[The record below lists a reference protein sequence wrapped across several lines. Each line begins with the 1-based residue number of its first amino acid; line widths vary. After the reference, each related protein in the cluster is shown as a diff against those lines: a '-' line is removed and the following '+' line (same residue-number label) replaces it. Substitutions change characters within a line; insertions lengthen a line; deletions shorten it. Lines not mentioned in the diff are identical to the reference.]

1 MLVIKNLKVGHRKY
15 NEEIKLALLIL
26 ESVNPK
32 GEIIMNIYQGYPDKI
47 RGKLLK
53 SQKIEKNVLRD
64 LRISDHID
72 LSRNS
77 LYSLIIEF
85 EFILNIGKEDI
96 SGYIRL
102 NNDLLRKNYGD
113 IEMDIY
119 PFKDVSNL
127 GDLIYK
133 ENLNDMKNA
142 IESAILKYKQFR
154 IPLKEAYISVSF
166 GEPTIDLTKRI
177 WIYYSNPIFL
187 VADLIN
193 FIKYFKELEFGEE
206 SSVPK
211 YLIPHYEEIIHKLKP
226 YNVDFLS
233 REFMSSEKFNKRF
246 EEAVSEKQIAIK
258 RHSLTLSSN
267 SIENN
272 FLLARDLSEKMIFP
286 VMKQVTGDVEFKQ
299 ILDKSL

>member
-32 GEIIMNIYQGYPDKI
+32 GEIVMNIYKGYPDKI

-64 LRISDHID
+64 LRISDYID
-72 LSRNS
+72 LRENS
-77 LYSLIIEF
+77 LYNLIIEF
-85 EFILNIGKEDI
+85 EFMLNIGKEDI

-119 PFKDVSNL
+119 PFKDISNL

-133 ENLNDMKNA
+133 ENLDDMKNA

-166 GEPTIDLTKRI
+166 GEPSIDLTKRI

-193 FIKYFKELEFGEE
+193 FIKYFKELEFGE
-206 SSVPK
+206 
-211 YLIPHYEEIIHKLKP
+211 YY
-226 YNVDFLS
+226 
-233 REFMSSEKFNKRF
+233 
-246 EEAVSEKQIAIK
+246 
-258 RHSLTLSSN
+258 
-267 SIENN
+267 
-272 FLLARDLSEKMIFP
+272 
-286 VMKQVTGDVEFKQ
+286 
-299 ILDKSL
+299 